1 MPVTLDLSHEVLAR
15 LQREADR
22 RGVSLDAVVA
32 ELASALPTES
42 ESDGRKPLG
51 FVGLGASTDGR
62 RAADADEILA
72 EGFGQ
77 D

>member
-1 MPVTLDLSHEVLAR
+1 M
-15 LQREADR
+15 
-22 RGVSLDAVVA
+22 DAVVA
-32 ELASALPTES
+32 ELASSLPTDP
-42 ESDGRKPLG
+42 ESDGRKQLG